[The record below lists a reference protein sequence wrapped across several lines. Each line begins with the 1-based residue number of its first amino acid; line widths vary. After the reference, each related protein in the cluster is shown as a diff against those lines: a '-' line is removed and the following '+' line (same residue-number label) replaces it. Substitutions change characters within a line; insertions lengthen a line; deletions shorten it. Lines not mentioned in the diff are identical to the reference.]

1 MTEQGQHNHSHDDDS
16 LKQKGQ
22 ESVEELK
29 DAAQQ
34 QAESAFA
41 KQRESAAE
49 QTKIVGAVL
58 QKAAD
63 EFDRQKQP
71 FCSRQVRK
79 LAQTADRFSQTM
91 REKDLRSVCKE
102 AENYGRKEPA
112 LFIGGAIAAGFLVTR
127 FLRSSSSHSHTANS
141 DPQHQADEHSDVQ
154 VNRA

>member
-1 MTEQGQHNHSHDDDS
+1 MTEQGQQNPSHDYDS

-22 ESVEELK
+22 ESAEELK
-29 DAAQQ
+29 DTAQQ

-41 KQRESAAE
+41 QQRESAAE
-49 QTKIVGAVL
+49 QTKILGAVF

-71 FCSRQVRK
+71 FCSQQARK

-91 REKDLRSVCKE
+91 REKDLHSMCKE
-102 AENYGRKEPA
+102 AESYGRKEPA

-127 FLRSSSSHSHTANS
+127 FLRSSSSHPHTADSN
-141 DPQHQADEHSDVQ
+141 PQHQTDEHSAVQ